1 MNNNSRSMGNAP
13 FILIIAL
20 FIIIFVV
27 VSYFLVSGSAFGNE
41 FKTDNSESNS
51 SGSGSNSSNSNS
63 DNDSTSATER
73 TQKYEKQV
81 FNIRDNIFTY
91 QEAKAVCAAHG
102 ARLASLQE
110 MIDSYK
116 KGANWCSYG
125 WSDGQLA
132 LYPTQKEF
140 WGKLQMDKNRRNQ
153 CGQPG
158 LNGGYFHNDMFKFG
172 ANCYGEKPAPKGR
185 ELEKNLIG
193 KNMHNPYENMIDE
206 YKNSV
211 NKFRISPWNED
222 DWSSPDCN

>member
-20 FIIIFVV
+20 FIIVFVV

-41 FKTDNSESNS
+41 FESNNRNTDTNNSDSDNSN
-51 SGSGSNSSNSNS
+51 NRR
-63 DNDSTSATER
+63 DTDPV
-73 TQKYEKQV
+73 KYESQV